1 MPFDHETEANEQ
13 PRRVELVFRSGRP
26 KKGEL
31 PMPPSAYIAMGW
43 YTADDDGAPRLTTDT
58 VSYEELKAQ
67 VENLKA
73 QLDAC
78 LGQAK
83 AQFDE
88 AKARGV

>member
-31 PMPPSAYIAMGW
+31 PMPPSA